1 LKVVSTNLPPE
12 SNIPDLSFISNRKSL
27 MNSIR
32 QFNKET
38 LKKTNRVSEDEV
50 TGERKTSRNLF
61 CLPLQNKKSD
71 KKILEISSPYDF
83 KHVSHFGDST
93 FNV

>member
-1 LKVVSTNLPPE
+1 
-12 SNIPDLSFISNRKSL
+12 

-32 QFNKET
+32 RFNKET
-38 LKKTNRVSEDEV
+38 LKKTNRVYEDEV

-61 CLPLQNKKSD
+61 CMPLQNKKSD
-71 KKILEISSPYDF
+71 KKIIDISSPYDF